1 MGHRV
6 HRREPGRS
14 AGDCR
19 KADGGIIAQRR
30 DGFQGHVTG
39 ALNGPFVILL
49 EQDRANEADNGVF
62 VGEDD
67 LHGLI
72 AGVLQAMTHAEL
84 SETPRR
90 IAGLVVPTLCGIAG
104 GASDCRLQSN
114 EARRPV

>member
-1 MGHRV
+1 MPYTGLAIGNALSS
-6 HRREPGRS
+6 RRES
-14 AGDCR
+14 ARPAATAAACSLPSC
-19 KADGGIIAQRR
+19 QRR
-30 DGFQGHVTG
+30 K
-39 ALNGPFVILL
+39 
-49 EQDRANEADNGVF
+49 ERAVAG
-62 VGEDD
+62 D

-84 SETPRR
+84 IETPRR